1 MQAAKSMPEL
11 VRLLMA
17 EPDAQALLRG
27 FLEAVAWAAGPASDE
42 RPDLRA
48 RVAAELDTLLVL
60 ERELRM
66 LRGATETR
74 WDGRSSAF
82 LQADAIAR
90 LDREAWF
97 AALRRLSLLADDVR
111 NDPAGPG
118 V

>member
-1 MQAAKSMPEL
+1 MQSPRTMPEI

-42 RPDLRA
+42 RPELRG

-60 ERELRM
+60 EREIRM

-82 LQADAIAR
+82 TQADAVAR

-97 AALRRLSLLADDVR
+97 AALRRLSLLADEVR
-111 NDPAGPG
+111 HA
-118 V
+118 